1 MDLLIRTVL
10 FFLEILYWLII
21 ARVIVSFLPLQNV
34 KDPWKQILRFLFDV
48 TEPILSPI
56 RNLLPRSRMGLDF
69 SPFIVI
75 LLLILIRQLVL
86 SALLG

>member
-1 MDLLIRTVL
+1 MDLIIRTVL

-21 ARVIVSFLPLQNV
+21 ARVIVSFLPLQNI
-34 KDPWKQILRFLFDV
+34 KDPWRQILRFLFDV

-69 SPFIVI
+69 SPFIAI
-75 LLLILIRQLVL
+75 LLLILIRQLIL
-86 SALLG
+86 SVLLG

>member
-21 ARVIVSFLPLQNV
+21 ARVIVSFLPLQNI
-34 KDPWKQILRFLFDV
+34 KDPWRQILRFLFDV

-69 SPFIVI
+69 SPFIAI
-75 LLLILIRQLVL
+75 LLLILIRQLIL